1 MKLSIN
7 KLIANDIINYG
18 MDQTSEFNY
27 SVSLNGYL
35 NDFDGESQKYIL
47 DNLDDIIECIKD
59 NENVADLFI
68 SEQSDGDKDFDIVF
82 YCGNLLTQVERIV
95 CENAKSLKVN
105 LEFEDI
111 REIADNIL
119 RSDTFNDDLE
129 YEIKNYDNGRDID

>member
-35 NDFDGESQKYIL
+35 NDFDEESQKYIL
-47 DNLDDIIECIKD
+47 DNLDDIIDCIKD
-59 NENVADLFI
+59 NENVADLFV
-68 SEQSDGDKDFDIVF
+68 SEQSDGDKDFDMVF
-82 YCGNLLTQVERIV
+82 YWGNLLTQVERIV
-95 CENAKSLKVN
+95 CDNAKALKVD

-111 REIADNIL
+111 REIADDIL
-119 RSDTFNDDLE
+119 RSDTFNADLE
-129 YEIKNYDNGRDID
+129 YKIKNYDNGRDMG

>member
-1 MKLSIN
+1 M
-7 KLIANDIINYG
+7 
-18 MDQTSEFNY
+18 
-27 SVSLNGYL
+27 
-35 NDFDGESQKYIL
+35 
-47 DNLDDIIECIKD
+47 
-59 NENVADLFI
+59 ADLFI
-68 SEQSDGDKDFDIVF
+68 SEQSDGDKDFDMVF
-82 YCGNLLTQVERIV
+82 YWGNLLTQVERIV

>member
-68 SEQSDGDKDFDIVF
+68 SEQSDGDKDFDMVF
-82 YCGNLLTQVERIV
+82 YWENLLTQVERIV

>member
-1 MKLSIN
+1 MIIVNSEKLNQLNSIST
-7 KLIANDIINYG
+7 NDLYIL
-18 MDQTSEFNY
+18 T
-27 SVSLNGYL
+27 
-35 NDFDGESQKYIL
+35 DFDGESQKYIL

-68 SEQSDGDKDFDIVF
+68 SEQSDGDKDFDMVF
-82 YCGNLLTQVERIV
+82 YWGNLLTQVERIV

>member
-18 MDQTSEFNY
+18 MDHPREFNY

-68 SEQSDGDKDFDIVF
+68 SEQSDGDKDFDMVF
-82 YCGNLLTQVERIV
+82 YWGNLLTQVERIV

>member
-35 NDFDGESQKYIL
+35 NDFDEESQKYIL
-47 DNLDDIIECIKD
+47 NNLDDIIDCIKD
-59 NENVADLFI
+59 NENVADLFV
-68 SEQSDGDKDFDIVF
+68 SEQSDGDKDFDMVF
-82 YCGNLLTQVERIV
+82 YWGNLLTQVERIV
-95 CENAKSLKVN
+95 CDNGKELKVD
-105 LEFEDI
+105 LDFEDI

-119 RSDTFNDDLE
+119 MSDTFNDYLE
-129 YEIKNYDNGRDID
+129 YKIKNYDNGRDMD

>member
-68 SEQSDGDKDFDIVF
+68 SEQSDGDKDFDMVF
-82 YCGNLLTQVERIV
+82 YWGNLLTQAERIV

>member
-27 SVSLNGYL
+27 SVSLKGYL

-68 SEQSDGDKDFDIVF
+68 SEQSDGDKDFDMVL
-82 YCGNLLTQVERIV
+82 YWGHSLTQVEWIV

>member
-1 MKLSIN
+1 MKMTLN

-68 SEQSDGDKDFDIVF
+68 SEQSDGDKDFDMVF
-82 YCGNLLTQVERIV
+82 YWGNLFTQVERIV

>member
-68 SEQSDGDKDFDIVF
+68 SEQSDGDKDFDMVF